1 MVVTP
6 KIIEELEHT
15 NRKVF
20 PKEFKRYLLVK
31 YAEAPFPSEFSEQD
45 LYAKIQND
53 IRNYESGKLDIT
65 IRSSPERWLEE
76 REYLQNLYIEKS
88 REVRDL
94 KDYIAELEHILLEH
108 GLESSRMS
116 ERRRIQF

>member
-1 MVVTP
+1 M
-6 KIIEELEHT
+6 IEELEHT

-31 YAEAPFPSEFSEQD
+31 YAEESFSNEFSEQD
-45 LYAKIQND
+45 LYANIQKD
-53 IRNYESGKLDIT
+53 IRDYEAGKLDIT
-65 IRSSPERWLEE
+65 VKSPSEIWLEE

-88 REVRDL
+88 HKARDL
-94 KDYIAELEHILLEH
+94 EDYVAELEHIFSEH

-116 ERRRIQF
+116 ERQRIQF